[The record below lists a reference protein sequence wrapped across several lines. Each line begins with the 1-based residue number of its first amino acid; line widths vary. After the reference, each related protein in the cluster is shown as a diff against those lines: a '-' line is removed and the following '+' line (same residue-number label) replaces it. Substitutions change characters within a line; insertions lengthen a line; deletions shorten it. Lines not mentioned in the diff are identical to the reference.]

1 MAKRTK
7 ERRVTKLRQLVKVA
21 PFIPTRLMCRDLD
34 PPVSPS
40 QQARQQMQVT
50 IAAIPTVAGGLARQ
64 VALCFT
70 LFSLQGK
77 QPSNEQSPGHTRKG
91 SLTD

>member
-21 PFIPTRLMCRDLD
+21 PFIPTSLMCRDLD

-40 QQARQQMQVT
+40 QQAR
-50 IAAIPTVAGGLARQ
+50 
-64 VALCFT
+64 
-70 LFSLQGK
+70 
-77 QPSNEQSPGHTRKG
+77 
-91 SLTD
+91 